1 LFGLTFN
8 IPFVELVLIYFSGV
22 VDVMNKQFRIAQRFG
37 LMFRYDQDLPQ
48 DMEAWIGL
56 QLQAPS
62 PALGI
67 ANTSTEVAEWPD
79 ELQPNLAKRA
89 GMWRRNRALEDQ
101 ARKGKNGQ
109 DTEAARKANRF
120 ENLMRRKDELKF
132 VHRNVYGSDQV
143 KLRLTAFWANHFT
156 IGNTFDTANMIGH
169 AIDEGILAK
178 LNGSFADMLYGMTTH
193 PGMLTY
199 LDNIHSA
206 GERSERAK
214 DCRKR
219 KDCQAG
225 LNDNL
230 GREVLEL
237 HTVSVAAGYS
247 EDDIRGA
254 AQVLAG
260 WGVNF
265 DEELG
270 DMRKKAGG
278 TNHWNAYKK
287 RWAEPGTKK
296 VMGQK
301 ISAGRGGLRQLTD
314 FLASHDH
321 TINHISAKLCQHFVS
336 DNPSTDQIES
346 VKLAWHQSDGD
357 LQAIH
362 TQVFK
367 LAIDAPEAKFMWPM
381 TWLFQVVRLSGAT
394 YFKGWEE
401 IGDYDDNLMS
411 SKAVLEELG
420 QSFWS
425 SRQPNGYSSDKA
437 EWMSAEMFERR
448 VRFADAIYKNGNTRL
463 SVNKIMDRIGAAEQ
477 TRALVASVGASPGD
491 QFITLMCSPE
501 LMGLEYV

>member
-1 LFGLTFN
+1 
-8 IPFVELVLIYFSGV
+8 
-22 VDVMNKQFRIAQRFG
+22 MNKQFRIAQRIG
-37 LMFRYDQDLPQ
+37 LMFRDDQDLPQ
-48 DMEAWIGL
+48 DMEAWIQL

-67 ANTSTEVAEWPD
+67 ANTRAKVSEWPD
-79 ELQPNLAKRA
+79 ELQPNLSKRA
-89 GMWRRNRALEDQ
+89 GMWRRNRALNDQ
-101 ARKGKNGQ
+101 AREGKNGQ
-109 DTEAARKANRF
+109 DTEAARKANRL
-120 ENLMRRKDELKF
+120 ENLMRSKDELKF
-132 VHRNVYGSDQV
+132 VHRNVYGADQV

-156 IGNTFDTANMIGH
+156 IGNTFDTSNMIGH

-178 LNGSFADMLYGMTTH
+178 LNGSFSDMLYGMTTH

-206 GERSERAK
+206 GERSEHAK
-214 DCRKR
+214 DCRRR
-219 KDCQAG
+219 KDCQSG

-260 WGVNF
+260 WGTYFN
-265 DEELG
+265 EELSK
-270 DMRKKAGG
+270 MRKETGG
-278 TNHWNAYKK
+278 SNHWNAYKK

-296 VMGQK
+296 VMGKK
-301 ISAGRGGLRQLTD
+301 ISAGRGGLRKLTD

-321 TINHISAKLCQHFVS
+321 TINHLSTKLCQHFVS
-336 DNPSTDQIES
+336 DNPSKDQIES
-346 VKLAWHQSDGD
+346 VKLAWHQSNGD
-357 LQAIH
+357 LPTIH
-362 TQVFK
+362 TQVLK
-367 LAIDAPEAKFMWPM
+367 LAIAAPEAKFLWPM

-394 YFKGWEE
+394 YFKGWE
-401 IGDYDDNLMS
+401 DFDNYSDKLMS
-411 SKAVLEELG
+411 SKSVFEELG

-448 VRFADAIYKNGNTRL
+448 IRFADAIYKNGNTRL
-463 SVNKIMDRIGAAEQ
+463 PVNKIMDRIGVAEQ
-477 TRALVASVGASPGD
+477 TRALVASVGASPRD